1 MKEYLTRKF
10 LTAGGIYGWRRLL
23 GCVSAGKEVVVM
35 RTYKAFV
42 FVPSVLLI
50 EAKNDEDARKKVAE
64 VYKGYYTNEFPDWI
78 EPLIQPADV
87 T

>member
-1 MKEYLTRKF
+1 
-10 LTAGGIYGWRRLL
+10 
-23 GCVSAGKEVVVM
+23 M

-50 EAKNDEDARKKVAE
+50 EAKNDEDARKKVAD

>member
-1 MKEYLTRKF
+1 
-10 LTAGGIYGWRRLL
+10 
-23 GCVSAGKEVVVM
+23 M

-42 FVPSVLLI
+42 FVPWVLLI

-78 EPLIQPADV
+78 EPLIQPDDV
-87 T
+87 Q